1 MQYPASSPISHG
13 DSLGHPVARGLEQG
27 FALFQRSL
35 RELRLD
41 TGEYL
46 REESGLLADEAQ
58 VRAFCDEVDRV
69 RDAVARLERRVAL
82 LEPGR

>member
-1 MQYPASSPISHG
+1 MTKPTKMGNSSNPTKG
-13 DSLGHPVARGLEQG
+13 PVVARGLEQG

-82 LEPGR
+82 LESGR